1 MREEKI
7 NDVLDGCA
15 LLEYLGDLYE
25 YTGSSNNG
33 KHIFQCVSDD
43 SHVIFSYQE
52 LLTSPYIHVQY

>member
-25 YTGSSNNG
+25 YAGSSNNG
-33 KHIFQCVSDD
+33 KHIFQCISDD
-43 SHVIFSYQE
+43 SHVILSYRA
-52 LLTSPYIHVQY
+52 LLTSPDVDVQY

>member
-33 KHIFQCVSDD
+33 KHIFQCVSGQLPTT
-43 SHVIFSYQE
+43 Y
-52 LLTSPYIHVQY
+52 SPC